1 MKNKILTILCV
12 ICISFLGGCEKM
24 NSQLCGGSNPMN
36 DLSWLKQ
43 EINRLSTSP
52 NCNSISRSTYKE
64 QTVYI
69 FSNCEPN
76 VNSIP
81 FLYNCD
87 GVKLELSPSDYQAL
101 NFTGNIELIWKS
113 K

>member
-1 MKNKILTILCV
+1 MKHTILTIIGV
-12 ICISFLGGCEKM
+12 IIITFLGGCEKLG
-24 NSQLCGGSNPMN
+24 SQLCGGSDPVNELP
-36 DLSWLKQ
+36 WLKQ
-43 EINRLSTSP
+43 EINRLSASP

-69 FSNCEPN
+69 FTNCEPN

-87 GVKLELSPSDYQAL
+87 GVKLELTPSDYQAL
-101 NFTGNIELIWKS
+101 NFTGSIELVWKS